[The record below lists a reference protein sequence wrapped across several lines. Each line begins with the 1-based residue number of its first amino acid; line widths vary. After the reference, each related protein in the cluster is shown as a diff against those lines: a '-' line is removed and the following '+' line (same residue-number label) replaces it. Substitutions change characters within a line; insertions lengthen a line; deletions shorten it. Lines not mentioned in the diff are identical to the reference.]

1 MRDLN
6 VCIIAFSSAS
16 QSVNLYK
23 ILKNK
28 KYNVYM
34 IQTPCT
40 ISAGCARSIEIKE
53 KDLEAI
59 VNEIKESKIDIK
71 GIYRKTLNESTR
83 RYYYSELDI

>member
-6 VCIIAFSSAS
+6 VCIIAFSSTS

-28 KYNVYM
+28 KYNVVM

-53 KDLEAI
+53 QDLEVI
-59 VNEIKESKIDIK
+59 VNEIKQNNLEIK
-71 GIYRKTLNESTR
+71 GIYRRILNESTR

>member
-6 VCIIAFSSAS
+6 VCIIAFSSTS

-28 KYNVYM
+28 KYNVVM

-53 KDLEAI
+53 QDLNAI
-59 VNEIKESKIDIK
+59 VNEIKQNKVDIQ
-71 GIYRKTLNESTR
+71 GIYRRSLNDSTR

>member
-6 VCIIAFSSAS
+6 VCIIAFSSTS

-28 KYNVYM
+28 KYNVVM

-53 KDLEAI
+53 QDLEDI
-59 VNEIKESKIDIK
+59 VNEIKQNNLEIK
-71 GIYRKTLNESTR
+71 GIYRRVLNESTR

>member
-6 VCIIAFSSAS
+6 VCIIAFSSTS

-28 KYNVYM
+28 KYNVVM

-40 ISAGCARSIEIKE
+40 ISAGCARSIELKE
-53 KDLEAI
+53 KDLDAV
-59 VNEIKESKIDIK
+59 VNEIKQNNLEIK
-71 GIYRKTLNESTR
+71 GIYRRVLNDSTR
-83 RYYYSELDI
+83 RYYYSEIDI